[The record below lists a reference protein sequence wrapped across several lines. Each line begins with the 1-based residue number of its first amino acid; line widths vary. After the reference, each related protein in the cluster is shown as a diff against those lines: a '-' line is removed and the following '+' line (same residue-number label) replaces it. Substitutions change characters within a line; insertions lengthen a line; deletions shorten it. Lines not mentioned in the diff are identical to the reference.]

1 MGIHLFVIRSWYFM
15 ALAIIGTLHVTIPLA
30 IATYYV
36 VIENEPLTTL
46 LFIPV
51 FYVTIAY
58 LNVNAM
64 RAVIRSYGLT
74 GEPDFINTVKS
85 VFRHMILDTLM
96 PLAISFV
103 ISAIFAFAAF
113 YLVDPAFLL
122 LGVFNPMQVDELS
135 SMISLA
141 QSTLPVKLS
150 VIINIFV
157 VLPYIYPFILCI
169 FGVSIASGAASA
181 SANPPGHLPIHAVG
195 AKFWHILATILVNFT
210 LVGLLLS
217 ATAVGTA
224 ISDLSGSS
232 VLPAI
237 GIGFIG
243 LVLIM
248 GYFNTYVV
256 FALAY
261 CAHEE
266 QARAE
271 RVLIGDLRR
280 YGMQDEGLDVR
291 ALRHGRMGGGS
302 TSAAE

>member
-36 VIENEPLTTL
+36 VLDAEPLTTL

-74 GEPDFINTVKS
+74 GEPDFVNTVKS

-96 PLAISFV
+96 PLAISFL
-103 ISAIFAFAAF
+103 IAALIAFACY
-113 YLVDPAFLL
+113 YLIDPSFLL
-122 LGVFNPMQVDELS
+122 LGLFDPLQVEELE
-135 SMISLA
+135 SMMSLA
-141 QSTLPVKLS
+141 QSALPVKLS
-150 VIINIFV
+150 VLINIFI

-181 SANPPGHLPIHAVG
+181 SANPPGHLPIHAPG

-217 ATAVGTA
+217 ATAFGAAV
-224 ISDLSGSS
+224 SDLSGSS
-232 VLPAI
+232 VLSSI
-237 GIGFIG
+237 GIGFMG
-243 LVLIM
+243 LVVIM
-248 GYFNTYVV
+248 AYFNTYVV
-256 FALAY
+256 FALGY

-271 RVLIGDLRR
+271 RAMIGDLRR
-280 YGMQDEGLDVR
+280 YGMQDEDLDVR
-291 ALRHGRMGGGS
+291 ALRHARMGGS
-302 TSAAE
+302 TSPAE